1 MRPWLCYL
9 GIWGR
14 QHSAQSQNALCQLGN
29 IACRAFHISEDV
41 FAGYNA
47 TLRGART
54 VFREYMALGK
64 GRDMGFDSI
73 NAFES
78 KVAGGN
84 GEQCLSRDVNRLGT
98 RFDFLRL
105 MAWCGPCTE
114 PWYSMHCLR
123 MLH

>member
-1 MRPWLCYL
+1 MFCTRPKKGSVPHHQAAPSGDRDVLP
-9 GIWGR
+9 
-14 QHSAQSQNALCQLGN
+14 
-29 IACRAFHISEDV
+29 CRAFHISEDV

-78 KVAGGN
+78 KVRALTASCFPVLRIAPAHGFRCELGGA
-84 GEQCLSRDVNRLGT
+84 V
-98 RFDFLRL
+98 
-105 MAWCGPCTE
+105 
-114 PWYSMHCLR
+114 
-123 MLH
+123 LHP